1 MSRVAA
7 AKFVLPAT
15 ILAAVLAGCGG
26 SPQSTTADSQRA
38 TSPCE
43 SAASSEYPACRE
55 QRKEKE
61 TREDIQRERNSAA
74 ATEEVSQSLGGP
86 VSFVGTI
93 TGSDGKGTTL
103 VDRYSLGPLIN
114 GSEGAPPEVVL
125 NACRINEPGAIASS
139 VFARGQVTTIYQEG
153 SLPLA
158 VPLNSWEEL
167 AQGGDYFLIAAFRLD
182 GEWRCNS
189 ETELGAFM
197 ELEPGESL
205 SVPVWVVGTRVLTNA
220 QPELPA
226 SVTNAWYFKFIA
238 SVNGYS
244 ELSITGP
251 GAAHCE
257 EELGEEQRLMLWNRS
272 GRC

>member
-1 MSRVAA
+1 VSRRALLPGVLVLVAGA
-7 AKFVLPAT
+7 CLSA
-15 ILAAVLAGCGG
+15 CGG
-26 SPQSTTADSQRA
+26 DSHTTADSQQGA
-38 TSPCE
+38 SPCGTR
-43 SAASSEYPACRE
+43 ASSEYPACRE
-55 QRKEKE
+55 REERESREAVDEE
-61 TREDIQRERNSAA
+61 TSGSTPSETAA
-74 ATEEVSQSLGGP
+74 QAVGGP

-93 TGSDGKGTTL
+93 TGSDGQGTTL
-103 VDRYSLGPLIN
+103 VDRYSLGPLIY

-158 VPLNSWEEL
+158 IPLNSWEEL

-189 ETELGAFM
+189 ETELGASM

-205 SVPVWVVGTRVLTNA
+205 SVPIWVVGVRVLTNA

-244 ELSITGP
+244 RLSITGP
-251 GAAHCE
+251 GAAQCE

-272 GRC
+272 GSCGE

>member
-1 MSRVAA
+1 VNRAAPLGVLVLVAGA
-7 AKFVLPAT
+7 FLTA
-15 ILAAVLAGCGG
+15 CGG
-26 SPQSTTADSQRA
+26 GTPHTTADSPQGS
-38 TSPCE
+38 SPCDTR
-43 SAASSEYPACRE
+43 AASEYPACRE
-55 QRKEKE
+55 RREEREGQEAVDEE
-61 TREDIQRERNSAA
+61 TTGSAPSE
-74 ATEEVSQSLGGP
+74 TPGQLGGP

-103 VDRYSLGPLIN
+103 VDRYSLGPLIY

-125 NACRINEPGAIASS
+125 NTCRINEPSAIASS
-139 VFARGQVTTIYQEG
+139 VFARGHVTTIYQEG

-158 VPLNSWEEL
+158 IPLNSWEEL

-197 ELEPGESL
+197 ELEPGDSL
-205 SVPVWVVGTRVLTNA
+205 SVPIWVVGVRVLTNA

-226 SVTNAWYFKFIA
+226 SVTNAWYFKFTA

-244 ELSITGP
+244 RLSITGP
-251 GAAHCE
+251 GAAQCE

-272 GRC
+272 GSC

>member
-74 ATEEVSQSLGGP
+74 ATEEVSQSVGGP

-93 TGSDGKGTTL
+93 TGSDGRGTTL